1 MYLVRVYWVRGSILK
16 VEKYCIF
23 QNAKQNSQKELLF
36 TRNIFQNEV
45 QILLSPYPAE
55 HGYTLIWKNPSVDPD
70 HLASLEP
77 TNQELHCF

>member
-23 QNAKQNSQKELLF
+23 QNAKQNNQKELLF

-55 HGYTLIWKNPSVDPD
+55 HGYTLI
-70 HLASLEP
+70 
-77 TNQELHCF
+77 